1 MTMVHVPMICG
12 SSSPFCVR
20 ACIYIVR
27 CVCACTYA
35 VVYVLTMYPVCV
47 HVCVCVCVCCV
58 RLLKHNACLQQQTH
72 LSYAQPLLHL
82 CRLSHT
88 HAYPL
93 LISLRLRDSTS
104 NTQTISTSGLVAWKV
119 WVCRRSSTR
128 LLLTAMT
135 GRTCQKSFTA
145 FMH

>member
-1 MTMVHVPMICG
+1 MYQWFV
-12 SSSPFCVR
+12 VR
-20 ACIYIVR
+20 LVR
-27 CVCACTYA
+27 S
-35 VVYVLTMYPVCV
+35 VCV
-47 HVCVCVCVCCV
+47 HVFTLLDVCVYVYLCCRVCADDVPCVCTCVCVCCV
-58 RLLKHNACLQQQTH
+58 CLLKQNACPQQQTH
-72 LSYAQPLLHL
+72 LSYAAPLLHL

-93 LISLRLRDSTS
+93 LISLRLRDFIS